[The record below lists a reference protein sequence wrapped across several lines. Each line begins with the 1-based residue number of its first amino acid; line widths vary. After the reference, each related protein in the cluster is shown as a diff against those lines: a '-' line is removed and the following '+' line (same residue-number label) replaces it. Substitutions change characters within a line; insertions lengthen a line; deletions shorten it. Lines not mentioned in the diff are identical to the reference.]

1 MGNLI
6 KILAPVVIPVLIK
19 AILGDDD
26 NDKKK

>member
-6 KILAPVVIPVLIK
+6 KILAPVVIPILID
-19 AILGDDD
+19 AIFGDDD